1 MLWGEVHVCG
11 DSLGFSSMVMRNV
24 GLYNNPTTHNQMF
37 FVKAKLI
44 IWKELKNCFDQQN
57 K

>member
-11 DSLGFSSMVMRNV
+11 DSLGFSSIVMRNI

-37 FVKAKLI
+37 L
-44 IWKELKNCFDQQN
+44 LKQS
-57 K
+57 